1 MKNAIAQEEGK
12 QRIWNVGLL
21 DVLKSHGL
29 GIGSLIKI
37 TCVEDHETQWTRK
50 FVDSLGGYG
59 IVMGFVEDEMTEYSF
74 GRTPL
79 IVRGATGQTRSIPVP
94 YSIFKDYS
102 RYNRSYAE
110 YNVEIVGKVAN
121 LQTVASFSS
130 AWLQGL
136 IGAKKKLGI
145 AG

>member
-1 MKNAIAQEEGK
+1 MKIAIAQEEGK
-12 QRIWNVGLL
+12 QRIWNARLL

-37 TCVEDHETQWTRK
+37 TCAEDHETQWTRK

-59 IVMGFVEDEMTEYSF
+59 IVMGFAEDEMTEYSF

-79 IVRGATGQTRSIPVP
+79 VVRGATGQTRSIPVP
-94 YSIFKDYS
+94 YSISKDFN

-121 LQTVASFSS
+121 LQTVTSFSS